1 MVTNRLSKQVR
12 LLRASDFE
20 RVLSAR
26 QSASNGWL
34 VVYGALNGL
43 EHPRLGLTVSRRV
56 GNAVVRN
63 RWKRLLREAFRL
75 SQEELP
81 PLDMVCVVQGQAPPT
96 LSQMR
101 EALIALSDRVR
112 ERSQRRGRRGEGRQP

>member
-1 MVTNRLSKQVR
+1 LVANRFSKQLR

-20 RVLSAR
+20 RVFGAR

-34 VVYGALNGL
+34 VLYGAANELG
-43 EHPRLGLTVSRRV
+43 HPRLGMTVSRRV

-75 SQEELP
+75 SQADLP
-81 PLDMVCVVQGQAPPT
+81 PLDMVCVVRGQAPPT
-96 LSQMR
+96 FSQMR
-101 EALIALSDRVR
+101 EALIALSGQVQARI
-112 ERSQRRGRRGEGRQP
+112 EKRRRRNGDGQT

>member
-1 MVTNRLSKQVR
+1 MVANRFSKQLR

-26 QSASNGWL
+26 QSTSNGWL
-34 VVYGALNGL
+34 VLYGATNELG
-43 EHPRLGLTVSRRV
+43 HPRLGMTVSRRA

-75 SQEELP
+75 SQDELP
-81 PLDMVCVVQGQAPPT
+81 PLDMVCVVRGQAPPT
-96 LSQMR
+96 FSQMR
-101 EALIALSDRVR
+101 EALIALSDQVR
-112 ERSQRRGRRGEGRQP
+112 KRIEKRGRRGEERER

>member
-1 MVTNRLSKQVR
+1 LVANRFSKRLR

-20 RVLSAR
+20 RVLNAR

-34 VVYGALNGL
+34 VAYGAANDLG
-43 EHPRLGLTVSRRV
+43 HPRLGMTVSRRV

-75 SQEELP
+75 SQDELP
-81 PLDMVCVVQGQAPPT
+81 PLDIVCVVRGEAPPT

-101 EALIALSDRVR
+101 EALIALSRRNR
-112 ERSQRRGRRGEGRQP
+112 ERIEKRARHGKDLQP